1 MTYHSNVI
9 KRRDDKIVSVVDRVC
24 EWHGLYPVRLWHE
37 SRKRQLVDARQEA
50 WYLLRRNIRSLAGNK
65 VSLSE
70 LGCIPNLWNLEV
82 KWDHASVLHAVRT
95 IEDRC
100 SVDKTFNEYMIRNET
115 VIKNMLKQFDIVDR
129 LKDPK
134 KPTLHYFEMLGH
146 LTANLSKRH
155 DPEEIDYL
163 ITKLEKKREKHAT
176 NQDPQQNLEM
186 EMVQGTLD

>member
-1 MTYHSNVI
+1 MTYHSSVI
-9 KRRDDKIVSVVDRVC
+9 KRRDEKIVGVVDRVC
-24 EWHGLYPVRLWHE
+24 EWHGLYPIALWQP

-50 WYLLRRNIRSLAGNK
+50 WYLLRRNIRSAAGNK

-70 LGCIPNLWNLEV
+70 LGCISSLWNLNQ

-100 SVDKTFNEYMIRNET
+100 SVDKMFNEYMDRNENVIRN
-115 VIKNMLKQFDIVDR
+115 MLRQFDIVDR
-129 LKDPK
+129 QRDPK

-146 LTANLSKRH
+146 LTINLSMRH
-155 DPEEIDYL
+155 DPEEVDYL
-163 ITKLEKKREKHAT
+163 ITKLEKKREKNAT

>member
-9 KRRDDKIVSVVDRVC
+9 KRRDDKIVSVIDRVC
-24 EWHGLYPVRLWHE
+24 EWHGLYPVRLWAG

-70 LGCIPNLWNLEV
+70 LGCIPGLWNLNV

-100 SVDKTFNEYMIRNET
+100 SVDKTFNQYMVRNET
-115 VIKNMLKQFDIVDR
+115 AIKNMLKQFDVIDR
-129 LKDPK
+129 KTDPRQL
-134 KPTLHYFEMLGH
+134 TIHYFEMLGH
-146 LTANLSKRH
+146 LTFNLAKRH

-163 ITKLEKKREKHAT
+163 MTKLAQKREKYAT